1 MKLEKRNESNPII
14 LKTPQEIEQRRMEM
28 RSELD
33 EMDFQIA
40 KNERQRKIKKQTGV
54 AAKFKDA
61 MDDLGTALDGFGD
74 MGLKEDGNINNRP
87 KFIQSIDTLARF
99 KD

>member
-1 MKLEKRNESNPII
+1 MKLEKRDESKAII
-14 LKTPQEIEQRRMEM
+14 LKTPEEIEQRRLAM

-40 KNERQRKIKKQTGV
+40 KNERQRKIKKQTGF

-61 MDDLGTALDGFGD
+61 MDDIGTALDGFGD
-74 MGLKEDGNINNRP
+74 MGLKEDGNINGRP
-87 KFIQSIDTLARF
+87 KLVKSIDDLATF
-99 KD
+99 K